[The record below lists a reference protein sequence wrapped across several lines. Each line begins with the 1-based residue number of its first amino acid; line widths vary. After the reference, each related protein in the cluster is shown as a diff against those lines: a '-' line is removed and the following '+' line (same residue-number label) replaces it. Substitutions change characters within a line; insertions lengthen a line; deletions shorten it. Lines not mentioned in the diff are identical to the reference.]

1 MESVQLTV
9 QSRQL
14 TGKGVARRLR
24 RDGKVPAVLYG
35 HGDSEALTMAG
46 EDLLRIQESEAGA
59 NAILDL
65 VIEGESPR
73 TCNAILREVQID
85 PVSRAPLHADFY
97 RIVMTEAL
105 SVTVSLE
112 FVNVPEER
120 LRHAQAQLTPIVRDV
135 EVECLPRD
143 IPEVIMVD
151 VAALEIGA
159 VLRAGALVLPS
170 GVTLLTD
177 PDEPV
182 VTIEAMREAEVAE
195 AASAEGPAPETG
207 AGRASAAGEGTS
219 AR

>member
-35 HGDSEALTMAG
+35 HGASEALVITS
-46 EDLLRIQESEAGA
+46 EDLLRIQESEAGE
-59 NAILDL
+59 NAILEL
-65 VIEGESPR
+65 VIDGESPR

-97 RIVMTEAL
+97 RIVMTEAI

-112 FVNVPEER
+112 FVNEPEELLKR
-120 LRHAQAQLTPIVRDV
+120 AQAQLTPIVREV

-143 IPEVIMVD
+143 IPEVIAVD
-151 VAALEIGA
+151 VGVLEIGE
-159 VLRAGALVLPS
+159 VLRAGALVLPP
-170 GVTLLTD
+170 GVTLRTD
-177 PDEPV
+177 PEEPV
-182 VTIEAMREAEVAE
+182 VTIEVIREEEVVE
-195 AASAEGPAPETG
+195 AAAAGETTAETG
-207 AGRASAAGEGTS
+207 AGHAPGAEGGAA